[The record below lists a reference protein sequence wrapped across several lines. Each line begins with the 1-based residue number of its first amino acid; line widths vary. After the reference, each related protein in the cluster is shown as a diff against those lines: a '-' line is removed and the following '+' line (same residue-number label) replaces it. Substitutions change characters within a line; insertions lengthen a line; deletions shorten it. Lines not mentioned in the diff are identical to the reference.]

1 MLGIERMLMTDSSAK
16 AQAAVISAVRQQYQP
31 SNNTTFRKSIQRR
44 SDGKSYW
51 EPQADGQQL
60 QHERQSR
67 SEPSLRY
74 CRALQ
79 AQGEKYKPWP

>member
-67 SEPSLRY
+67 KAHQSIPASVGSVQSPR
-74 CRALQ
+74 
-79 AQGEKYKPWP
+79 